1 MYGSKVQ
8 VVGIILIFILGCT
21 GTPDQHQSYLARAGD
36 QTLDLES
43 FKSDYSNFLTFTHV
57 EDNLMSR
64 NAFVKN
70 EIEKM
75 ILTTYVDTSGF
86 SELPEIKA
94 SVTAATG
101 QLILNQ
107 FYQKELAD
115 PFEVS
120 DADIREAFRRSKIK
134 IHARHLY
141 ARSIEEA
148 WALKNRL
155 EKGATFETLARETF
169 QDSTLAN
176 SGGDLGYFTYDEM
189 DPAFEDAAYALEDGQ
204 ISDPVKTAWGYS
216 ILQVIDRDY
225 EPFIT
230 EQDYQLHKAD
240 FALKVKNRQLKK
252 RVQEYTDKIAGSMDL
267 KISDAD
273 LRLLYENLDSIF
285 TQENI
290 SIFRNKGL
298 RNIRLKTRYFDWDFA
313 QLTEKLRLTRDNQRR
328 QVTSTDDLRE
338 MLLGLSVREE
348 IFNRIEASGWLK
360 TPEFETALQERRTRR
375 ILTLLVSRIQAAQGD
390 TASEVVKRQLYIDFI
405 NNLKDR
411 TTIEVNK
418 ELLSSFIM

>member
-1 MYGSKVQ
+1 MHGAKISITGLALV
-8 VVGIILIFILGCT
+8 LFLGCSHL
-21 GTPDQHQSYLARAGD
+21 PDQQQDYLARVGD
-36 QTLDLES
+36 QTLDLEN
-43 FKSDYSNFLTFTHV
+43 FKADYSDFLNFTHV

-75 ILTTYVDTSGF
+75 ILATYADTSGF
-86 SELPEIKA
+86 SELPEIKE
-94 SVTAATG
+94 SVSAAAG

-115 PFEVS
+115 SYKVA

-148 WALKNRL
+148 RTLKIRL
-155 EKGATFETLARETF
+155 EKGETFEALARETF
-169 QDSTLAN
+169 QDSALAN

-189 DPAFEDAAYALEDGQ
+189 DPAFEDAAYSLDDGQ

-216 ILQVIDRDY
+216 ILQVIDREY

-240 FALKVKNRQLKK
+240 FETKVKNRQLQGLVKA
-252 RVQEYTDKIAGSMDL
+252 YTAEVAGTLDL
-267 KISDAD
+267 QISDGD
-273 LRLLYENLDSIF
+273 LQLLFENLEAIF
-285 TQENI
+285 TR
-290 SIFRNKGL
+290 RNLSVFKDQDL
-298 RNIRLKTRYFDWDFA
+298 RNIHLKTKYFDWDFA
-313 QLTEKLRLTRDNQRR
+313 KLAEKLRRTRDTQRR
-328 QVTSTDDLRE
+328 QIETPDDLHE
-338 MLLGLSVREE
+338 MLVGLSVREE
-348 IFNRIEASGWLK
+348 IFNRIEASEWLK
-360 TPEFETALQERRTRR
+360 TPEFEANLEERKLRR
-375 ILTLLVSRIQAAQGD
+375 ILSLLVSRIQAAKGD
-390 TASEVVKRQLYIDFI
+390 TASAVVKRKLYIDFI

-411 TTIEVNK
+411 TAIEVNK
-418 ELLSSFIM
+418 ELLASFIM